1 MDKPSQEKPANNRN
15 LIHIGWVILSD
26 IPSREEMAS
35 YVQAGEL
42 AAQHIKRQ
50 FPEFQWQWQ
59 IVRKPRYP
67 AYGMLDPLDLL
78 ESGVQEKIKNH
89 WDFAVVLVSN
99 ELKARYRIAT
109 LGVPSS
115 ALEVGVLSGHEL
127 VGDPDKSRKLA
138 GLALHILGHLWGLEH
153 SAEGVMAPPEHA
165 SQLRPES
172 FSDDERLA
180 VVRRLE
186 EVSDVRVEE
195 RNSGQGMF
203 RFYWNTFRADPRSLL
218 VDVIGYAPWRLPLKM
233 GRMTAATVVSMLFM
247 VLSPEPWQLGIDLDG
262 VALAAGTLLSIVC
275 ATVFIFAGQKLGQV
289 TRELGFRE
297 QVARTRMVTFLTLFL
312 GLFSLWLMLFIVMSA
327 VALGFPREIV
337 GGWLGGDVRLDTAD
351 AFRYAAFMAVLGIVA
366 GAVGGNIEEEAEIK
380 ADLFFDEEV

>member
-153 SAEGVMAPPEHA
+153 SAEGVMVPPEHA

-186 EVSDVRVEE
+186 EVSDIRVEE

-203 RFYWNTFRADPRSLL
+203 RFYWNTFRADPRSLGACPRIDTHEML
-218 VDVIGYAPWRLPLKM
+218 ISYA
-233 GRMTAATVVSMLFM
+233 
-247 VLSPEPWQLGIDLDG
+247 
-262 VALAAGTLLSIVC
+262 
-275 ATVFIFAGQKLGQV
+275 
-289 TRELGFRE
+289 
-297 QVARTRMVTFLTLFL
+297 
-312 GLFSLWLMLFIVMSA
+312 
-327 VALGFPREIV
+327 
-337 GGWLGGDVRLDTAD
+337 
-351 AFRYAAFMAVLGIVA
+351 YAICT
-366 GAVGGNIEEEAEIK
+366 
-380 ADLFFDEEV
+380 